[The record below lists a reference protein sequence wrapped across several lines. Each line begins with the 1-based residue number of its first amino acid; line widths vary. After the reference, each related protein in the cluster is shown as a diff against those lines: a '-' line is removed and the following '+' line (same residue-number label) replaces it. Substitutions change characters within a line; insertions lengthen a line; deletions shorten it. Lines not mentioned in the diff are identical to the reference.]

1 MVQSVDIY
9 TSLAHLTG
17 AFELPTRVTL
27 KLFLGGLRGLGEL
40 FATLKAGN
48 NDHFCDMFELLNRVI
63 LKLFLGGLGKLF
75 TTLKAGNNSHFCDMF
90 KLPNRVILK
99 LFFNFVKVVSKLY
112 LRLLDFT

>member
-17 AFELPTRVTL
+17 AFELPTRVT
-27 KLFLGGLRGLGEL
+27 
-40 FATLKAGN
+40 
-48 NDHFCDMFELLNRVI
+48 